1 MEDIDDSDD
10 VQRSKEFSI
19 QTTEDDGIM
28 RDDTTRTVNQSEL
41 PPDAFETNVDDDEEL
56 RLDYELQIIRHM
68 RSTFVS
74 TLHLLE
80 GVRDDLNQSISR
92 DVDDLRRASQQV
104 RAALERA
111 TAMSAANRT

>member
-41 PPDAFETNVDDDEEL
+41 PPVVDAFETNVDDDEEL

-104 RAALERA
+104 RAALAKLREQIQ
-111 TAMSAANRT
+111 